1 MLLSQTLIIPL
12 TSQKPRSGVL
22 ETDLSSSKAANSNCN
37 SQQQQQSLEGIE
49 KRRNKDLRRLACLL
63 AAVNSREI
71 HKPTLM
77 GGGGGGVK
85 SVAPAL
91 SRLTALL
98 LQKRSCA
105 SSTATTTTSGGSRST
120 SPVAPPPLVVV
131 SEETHTFSYI
141 NILPNTFTGEK
152 YTRQL
157 TPWESSPLA
166 VN

>member
-1 MLLSQTLIIPL
+1 M
-12 TSQKPRSGVL
+12 
-22 ETDLSSSKAANSNCN
+22 
-37 SQQQQQSLEGIE
+37 
-49 KRRNKDLRRLACLL
+49 
-63 AAVNSREI
+63 NSRAI

-98 LQKRSCA
+98 LQKRSCP
-105 SSTATTTTSGGSRST
+105 TTTTSVGSRST
-120 SPVAPPPLVVV
+120 GPVAPPHLVVV
-131 SEETHTFSYI
+131 SEETHTFYHI
-141 NILPNTFTGEK
+141 NTLPNTVTGEK

-157 TPWESSPLA
+157 APWESSPLA